1 MIFLWPFKI
10 LLSFSNFDSKFLKGK
25 FSIEQVWMILSCTS
39 TSPSFLFLQ
48 LWAAMRFL
56 PRLLMSLRV
65 LTSSSVKPLS
75 SARPVST
82 SMGWVTRAFRSQ
94 GLRPKETARS
104 SFLLLLKLLWCYCY
118 TNIFIYLLFL
128 FSTVKFRR
136 HNRTIWVRLS
146 VHEAIQKV
154 IYILLRHHFSTVL
167 LQLVSQVWW
176 LLPYTLPSFL
186 LLSGG
191 RNHFSRS
198 KKYW

>member
-10 LLSFSNFDSKFLKGK
+10 FLSFSNFDSKFLQGK
-25 FSIEQVWMILSCTS
+25 FSFEQVWKILSCTS

-75 SARPVST
+75 SARAVST

-104 SFLLLLKLLWCYCY
+104 SFLLLLKLLLCYK
-118 TNIFIYLLFL
+118 NIFIYLPFL
-128 FSTVKFRR
+128 FSTVEFRR
-136 HNRTIWVRLS
+136 HNMTIWVWLS
-146 VHEAIQKV
+146 VHETIKKV

-167 LQLVSQVWW
+167 LHLVSRFRGLLHY
-176 LLPYTLPSFL
+176 LLPIFL
-186 LLSGG
+186 L
-191 RNHFSRS
+191 
-198 KKYW
+198 